1 MVFRSDPLRSN
12 MAELVTFYIDGRAY
26 QVPKGTNLV
35 DAAKM
40 HGIDIPVFC
49 YHPKLNPV
57 GMCRMCLVELGNVS
71 VNRETGEQELDE
83 NGQPV
88 IRWIPRLQTA
98 CTQNVVEGL
107 AVRTTT
113 DKVTAGRNSILEF
126 LLTSH
131 PLDCPVCDKGGECPL
146 QNLTMGYGPGRSR
159 FIFDDKIRLDKHVPL
174 GELIYLDRERCI
186 QCARCTRFC
195 DEIVGDDV
203 LAFHER
209 GRRLQ
214 IVTISDPPF
223 DTKFSGNTTDICPVG
238 ALTTADFR
246 FGARPWELEQEETIC
261 PYCPVGCNLSAST
274 RLDRDAGG
282 KKIIKRI
289 MPRQNEWVNEIW
301 ICDKGRFGHHHSRS
315 EERLTQPLVK
325 QNGEWVAVDWATAY
339 DQIAARL
346 KQNETSLGVLG
357 SPDLSNEDFWELRR
371 LVENAAPGTPL
382 GVWPA
387 NMTGGDL
394 VAQVGVGSE
403 TRLRDAGPETAILV
417 IASDFEE
424 EAPIWWLQVKQAA
437 DRGAKLVV
445 ANARPTKLDR
455 FATVPVRYR
464 YGEAVGVLNG
474 FLASAVGRGLP
485 ADLDDKRA
493 PGLSQLQSGLGGVE
507 DAYPDASEAL
517 LSAENLLIFAGGEGL
532 SLAEHRELMQAAAN
546 LLIVTGR
553 AGRKNSGLV
562 AVWPGPNMQGAYDM
576 GFSAEATQALL
587 AARPKMWIIG
597 GANPVEEDP
606 RMAEAIRDAEF
617 VVATAQFMTPTAEAA
632 DIVLPRQSFA
642 ERSGSFTN
650 GLRRVQRFNPVQAE
664 IGDAMPDWKIFAS
677 IDERISGRKAPIS
690 AAAVMR
696 EINRA
701 VPDYAEASFPRLAQV
716 ERQFPLVGGDDL
728 YYGGTSYNNLQGIG
742 YPIPPAAE
750 RGDAALPVRP
760 VKVEAPTAAGELTA
774 IPVRLLYDR
783 DPLFEQSELM
793 HQRIPQPYVELS
805 ADDAARLGIA
815 EGDRVAVTGE
825 GFRAEVVARV
835 DGRAPTGFVL
845 LPMQLAHQPLPTTPE
860 VCAIQKIG
868 E

>member
-1 MVFRSDPLRSN
+1 
-12 MAELVTFYIDGRAY
+12 MAELVTFYIDGQAY

-40 HGIDIPVFC
+40 QGIDIPVFC
-49 YHPKLNPV
+49 YHPKLDPV
-57 GMCRMCLVELGNVS
+57 GMCRMCLVELGSVS
-71 VNRETGEQELDE
+71 VNRETGEVERDE
-83 NGQPV
+83 EGQPV

-98 CTQNVVEGL
+98 CTQNVTEGL
-107 AVRTTT
+107 TVRTTT
-113 DKVTAGRNSILEF
+113 DLVARGRDSILEF

-195 DEIVGDDV
+195 DEIAGDDV

-246 FGARPWELEQEETIC
+246 FGARPWELEQEATIC
-261 PYCPVGCNLSAST
+261 PHCPVGCNLSAST

-301 ICDKGRFGHHHSRS
+301 ICDKGRFGHHYSRA
-315 EERLTQPLVK
+315 EGRLEQPMMK

-339 DQIAARL
+339 DHIVSQL
-346 KQNETSLGVLG
+346 KQHGDSLGVLG
-357 SPDLSNEDFWELRR
+357 SPDLSNEDFWALRA
-371 LVENAAPGTPL
+371 LAEHAAPGAQL

-387 NMTGGDL
+387 TMTGGDL
-394 VAQVGVGSE
+394 VAQVGVGAE
-403 TRLRDAGPETAILV
+403 TRLRDLGTGAAILV

-424 EAPIWWLQVKQAA
+424 EAPIWWLQVKQAV

-455 FATVPVRYR
+455 YATVRVRYQ

-474 FLASAVGRGLP
+474 LLAGALQRGTPDDLP
-485 ADLDDKRA
+485 ETRA
-493 PGLSQLQSGLGGVE
+493 PGLSELQDALRNVE
-507 DAYPDASEAL
+507 VSQPEAAEAL
-517 LSAENLLIFAGGEGL
+517 LDAENLVVFAGGEGL
-532 SLAEHRELMQAAAN
+532 SVAQHRELMQAAAN

-553 AGRKNSGLV
+553 AGRANSGLV
-562 AVWPGPNMQGAYDM
+562 AVWPGANMQGAYDM

-587 AARPKMWIIG
+587 DTQPKMWLIA

-606 RMAEAIRDAEF
+606 RAADAIRNADY
-617 VVATAQFMTPTAEAA
+617 VVATALFMTPTAEAA
-632 DIVLPRQSFA
+632 DLVLPRQSFA
-642 ERSGSFTN
+642 ERDGSFTN
-650 GLRRVQRFNPVQAE
+650 GLRRVQRFNPVQG
-664 IGDAMPDWKIFAS
+664 IMGDALPDWKIFAS
-677 IDERISGRKAPIS
+677 VSERLGGPRAPIS

-696 EINRA
+696 DINRS

-716 ERQFPLVGGDDL
+716 VEQFPLVGGDDL
-728 YYGGTSYNNLQGIG
+728 YYGGTSYFNLDGLG
-742 YPIPPAAE
+742 LALSPAAE
-750 RGDAALPVRP
+750 NANAALPVRP
-760 VKVEAPTAAGELTA
+760 ARAAEPATGGELTLV
-774 IPVRLLYDR
+774 PVRLLYDR
-783 DPLFEQSELM
+783 GRLFEPSKLM
-793 HQRIPQPYVELS
+793 HQRVPQPYVELNT
-805 ADDAARLGIA
+805 DDAGRLGIA
-815 EGDRVAVTGE
+815 NGDRVTVSGD
-825 GFRAEVVARV
+825 GFQAEVIAQV
-835 DGRAPTGFVL
+835 DGRAPAGCAL
-845 LPMQLAHQPLPTTPE
+845 LPMQLAHEPLPMVPE
-860 VCAIQKIG
+860 ACAVQKIG

>member
-1 MVFRSDPLRSN
+1 
-12 MAELVTFYIDGRAY
+12 MAELVTFYIDGQAY

-40 HGIDIPVFC
+40 QGIDIPVFC
-49 YHPKLNPV
+49 YHPKLKPV
-57 GMCRMCLVELGNVS
+57 GMCRMCLVELGALS
-71 VNRETGEQELDE
+71 VNRETGEVERDE
-83 NGQPV
+83 EGQPK
-88 IRWIPRLQTA
+88 IRWAPRLQTA
-98 CTQNVVEGL
+98 CTQNVTEGL
-107 AVRTTT
+107 TVRTTT
-113 DKVTAGRNSILEF
+113 DLVARGRDSILEF

-246 FGARPWELEQEETIC
+246 FAARPWELEQEATIC
-261 PYCPVGCNLSAST
+261 PHCPVGCNLSAST
-274 RLDRDAGG
+274 RLDRDSGG

-301 ICDKGRFGHHHSRS
+301 ICDKGRFGHHYSRA
-315 EERLTQPLVK
+315 EGRLEQPMMK

-339 DQIAARL
+339 DHIVLQL
-346 KQNETSLGVLG
+346 KQHGESLGVLG
-357 SPDLSNEDFWELRR
+357 SPDLSNEDFWALRK
-371 LVENAAPGTPL
+371 LAEQAAPDVQL

-387 NMTGGDL
+387 MMTGGDL
-394 VAQVGVGSE
+394 VAQVGVGAG
-403 TRLRDAGPETAILV
+403 TRLRDVGPETAILG

-424 EAPIWWLQVKQAA
+424 EAPIWWLQVKQAV

-455 FATVPVRYR
+455 FATAQVRYR
-464 YGEAVGVLNG
+464 YGEAVGVLNEV
-474 FLASAVGRGLP
+474 LASAVQEGTP
-485 ADLDDKRA
+485 DDLSETRA
-493 PGLSQLQSGLGGVE
+493 PGLSELQAALRDTAVSH
-507 DAYPDASEAL
+507 PDVASAL
-517 LSAENLLIFAGGEGL
+517 LGAENLIVFAGGEGL

-553 AGRKNSGLV
+553 AGRANNGLV
-562 AVWPGPNMQGAYDM
+562 AVWPGANMQGAYDM

-587 AARPKMWIIG
+587 DAQPKLWIIG

-606 RMAEAIRDAEF
+606 RAAGVIRGAEF
-617 VVATAQFMTPTAEAA
+617 VVATALFMTPTAEAA
-632 DIVLPRQSFA
+632 DLVLPRQSFA
-642 ERSGSFTN
+642 ERDGSFTN
-650 GLRRVQRFNPVQAE
+650 GMRRVQRFNPAQGI
-664 IGDAMPDWKIFAS
+664 IGDALPDWKIFAS
-677 IDERISGRKAPIS
+677 VNERLGGPRAPVS

-696 EINRA
+696 DISRA

-716 ERQFPLVGGDDL
+716 ERQFPLGDDL
-728 YYGGTSYNNLQGIG
+728 YYGGTSSYTLHGLG
-742 YPIPPAAE
+742 LAIPPATE
-750 RGDAALPVRP
+750 DPDAALTVRP
-760 VKVEAPTAAGELTA
+760 VRAGEPVAAGDLTL

-783 DPLFEQSELM
+783 GRLFEPSKLM
-793 HQRIPQPYVELS
+793 HQRVPQPYIELS
-805 ADDAARLGIA
+805 AEDAGRLGIA
-815 EGDRVAVTGE
+815 EGDRVAVAGDS
-825 GFRAEVVARV
+825 FRVEVIARV
-835 DGRAPTGFVL
+835 DGRAPAGFAL
-845 LPMQLAHQPLPTTPE
+845 LPVQLAHEPLPTAPQ
-860 VCAIQKIG
+860 VCAVQKIG